1 MKRTKSLV
9 CLTASVLVASGSV
22 LLPASAVDES
32 ASASPAVTEWAS
44 DDGGSAGRELPAIS
58 ADGRFVVFVGR
69 SNQFHGVWIKDRAF
83 PAKPAVRLAV
93 GSSGRRP
100 TPLPSWSASATTE

>member
-22 LLPASAVDES
+22 LLPASAVDER

-58 ADGRFVVFVGR
+58 SDGRFVVFVGLRTR
-69 SNQFHGVWIKDRAF
+69 S
-83 PAKPAVRLAV
+83 
-93 GSSGRRP
+93 
-100 TPLPSWSASATTE
+100 TSATAWPARPPW